1 MQENRNSY
9 VRMSSFDQNPEHPV
23 VVCKQRKGFISET
36 LIGGS
41 VNGSG
46 QKEL

>member
-23 VVCKQRKGFISET
+23 VVQATERIH
-36 LIGGS
+36 
-41 VNGSG
+41 
-46 QKEL
+46 Q